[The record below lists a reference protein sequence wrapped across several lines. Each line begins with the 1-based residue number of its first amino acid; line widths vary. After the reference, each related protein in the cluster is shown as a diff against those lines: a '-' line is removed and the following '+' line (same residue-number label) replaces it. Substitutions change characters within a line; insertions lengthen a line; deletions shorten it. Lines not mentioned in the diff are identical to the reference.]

1 MMQHDSPEQ
10 CFELGL
16 VQRSQREH
24 FINPSLLRLFAPE
37 AGGDVNGTNI
47 GHAIEKQTGLLGCQ
61 DAGERE
67 QAGVREAKERR
78 IEVAVDNGCYGA
90 VIVAREPVKGGAEIL
105 ELDSRSYA
113 LLQWRCQNHN
123 VVQL

>member
-1 MMQHDSPEQ
+1 MGHDSPEQ
-10 CFELGL
+10 CFELGFL
-16 VQRSQREH
+16 QRSQREH
-24 FINPSLLRLFAPE
+24 FIDSSLLWLFASE
-37 AGGDVNGTNI
+37 ACGDVNGTNI

-78 IEVAVDNGCYGA
+78 IEVTVDNGCYGA
-90 VIVAREPVKGGAEIL
+90 MIVAGELVKGGAEIL

-113 LLQWRCQNHN
+113 FFQWRCQNYN
-123 VVQL
+123 VIQL

>member
-1 MMQHDSPEQ
+1 MEHDSPKQ

-24 FINPSLLRLFAPE
+24 FIDSSLLWLFASE
-37 AGGDVNGTNI
+37 ACRDVNGTNI
-47 GHAIEKQTGLLGCQ
+47 GHAIEKQPGLFSCQ

-67 QAGVREAKERR
+67 QAGVREAKERS
-78 IEVAVDNGCYGA
+78 IEVTVDNGCHGPM
-90 VIVAREPVKGGAEIL
+90 IVAGELVKGGAETL

-113 LLQWRCQNHN
+113 FLQRRCQNYN

>member
-1 MMQHDSPEQ
+1 MEHDSPEQ
-10 CFELGL
+10 CFELGF
-16 VQRSQREH
+16 VQRSQGEH
-24 FINPSLLRLFAPE
+24 FIDSSFLWLFASE
-37 AGGDVNGTNI
+37 ACGDVNGTNV

-78 IEVAVDNGCYGA
+78 IEVTVDNGCYGA
-90 VIVAREPVKGGAEIL
+90 MIVAGELVKGEAEIL

-113 LLQWRCQNHN
+113 FLQRCCQNYD
-123 VVQL
+123 VIQL

>member
-1 MMQHDSPEQ
+1 MEDNSPEQ

-24 FINPSLLRLFAPE
+24 FIDSSLLWLFASE
-37 AGGDVNGTNI
+37 ACRDVNGTNV

-61 DAGERE
+61 DAGERK
-67 QAGVREAKERR
+67 QAGVREAKERC
-78 IEVAVDNGCYGA
+78 IEVTVDNGCYGA
-90 VIVAREPVKGGAEIL
+90 MIVAGELVKGGAEIL

-113 LLQWRCQNHN
+113 FLQGRC
-123 VVQL
+123 